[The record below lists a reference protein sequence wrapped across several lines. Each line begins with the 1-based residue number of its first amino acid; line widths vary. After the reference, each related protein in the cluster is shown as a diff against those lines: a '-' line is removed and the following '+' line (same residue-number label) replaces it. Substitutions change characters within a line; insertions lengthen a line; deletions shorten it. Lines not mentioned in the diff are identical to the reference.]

1 MDNTDFKF
9 SSDCEVNYFEVQTL
23 LGQEIDKLQN
33 KVIALSQENNRLKAE
48 NWQLKHRKRK

>member
-9 SSDCEVNYFEVQTL
+9 SSDWEANYFEVQAL

-48 NWQLKHRKRK
+48 N